1 MTDNLDLIWGA
12 AAIAALIGKS
22 ERSTKHLLA
31 TNQVP
36 GAKKVGRRWVV
47 SRKVLQQYF
56 EGREAA

>member
-12 AAIAALIGKS
+12 AAIAALI